1 MDKLIN
7 DAESVDLSKDDILDI
22 TKNGC
27 DVVVYHDLGNYNSL
41 QQLLGDKGAVIL
53 LYEMKRNFGH
63 WVALFYTD
71 ESRNEVEFFDS
82 YGYAPDEELNIAKY
96 DNQPLLKEMMEASN
110 LKVIYNKTK
119 LQTFAE
125 DVNTCGRWTA
135 TRIAMRSV
143 PLQQFVRMFKNSGRY
158 NGDWYVS
165 ALTYLFTLNKS

>member
-1 MDKLIN
+1 
-7 DAESVDLSKDDILDI
+7 
-22 TKNGC
+22 
-27 DVVVYHDLGNYNSL
+27 
-41 QQLLGDKGAVIL
+41 
-53 LYEMKRNFGH
+53 MKRNFGH

-71 ESRNEVEFFDS
+71 ESRNQVEFFDS

-135 TRIAMRSV
+135 SRIAMRSV
-143 PLQQFVRMFKNSGRY
+143 PLQQFVRLFKNTGRY